1 MSSRGK
7 LSSSTTSLNR
17 SKQNTNNRTKTTK
30 EKKNVQTVHEQEIN
44 QLESYVR
51 NRNKELDEEINSI
64 RNKLKSSSLSAVVND
79 KSGSSRFKTSAEDGN
94 LKKMSFTSDGLAIGG
109 KGIGKVNLDPS
120 SLLNRTRTQTS
131 ELDSRSKKLDKMKE
145 REKHSSHRR
154 EELTEEERDHL
165 ITFLAKLKLSE
176 YSNSAFFTSF
186 SFHFPQ
192 KQKIVE

>member
-94 LKKMSFTSDGLAIGG
+94 LKKMSFTSDGLAFVV
-109 KGIGKVNLDPS
+109 KGIG
-120 SLLNRTRTQTS
+120 
-131 ELDSRSKKLDKMKE
+131 
-145 REKHSSHRR
+145 
-154 EELTEEERDHL
+154 
-165 ITFLAKLKLSE
+165 
-176 YSNSAFFTSF
+176 
-186 SFHFPQ
+186 
-192 KQKIVE
+192 